1 MSYTVVFKDE
11 VAGSVS
17 VDFNQGGDLNVGL
30 GDDKDSVGA
39 KLKYADGTFKIEALS
54 ISHNGEV
61 HDLGGGVTGQFTD
74 EWSVEAYP
82 VTFTRSGTETI
93 VKKVKTNQKADA
105 SVVQKVPKAE
115 ANFEDPRYPAAGLQ
129 PPSVIPPLSLCCHVG
144 VEVDAKV
151 EQNEGSDELTI
162 TVEIKVSFSARPIGQ
177 IKAPPVVPHNRK
189 QPKEKK
195 QLKPTEPTSVAVPVT
210 VAGGAGLG
218 AAALA
223 APFIIGDVAIKAAL
237 VTGTIAA
244 GPVAAVAFVGVGIG
258 AGTFAVGKYFNW
270 W

>member
-1 MSYTVVFKDE
+1 MTITVEIKDE

-39 KLKYADGTFKIEALS
+39 KLKHADGTFKIEALS

-74 EWSVEAYP
+74 ELSVEAYP
-82 VTFTRSGTETI
+82 VTFTRSGTQTI

-115 ANFEDPRYPAAGLQ
+115 ANFEDPRYSAAGLQ
-129 PPSVIPPLSLCCHVG
+129 PPLVLPPLSLCCHVG

-151 EQNEGSDELTI
+151 AQNEGSDELTI
-162 TVEIKVSFSARPIGQ
+162 TVEIKVSFSARPIGCQ
-177 IKAPPVVPHNRK
+177 PQPPPPPPPPPTRE
-189 QPKEKK
+189 PWPPT
-195 QLKPTEPTSVAVPVT
+195 KPNHDTRNGVT
-210 VAGGAGLG
+210 VSGGAGLT
-218 AAALA
+218 AAWWTASY
-223 APFIIGDVAIKAAL
+223 IIGDGAFKLAV
-237 VTGTIAA
+237 VSGTIAL
-244 GPVAAVAFVGVGIG
+244 GPVAAVVAVG
-258 AGTFAVGKYFNW
+258 AGVSVGSFVAGKYLFKW